1 MVWTRIPRYMAEYA
15 NGGLHN
21 QKRRYSR
28 KERKRETLHASI
40 VLVLKALCHK
50 DLGAVEC
57 ERYHSTVCIIH
68 EIVLARGAPALWRI
82 KRCNHRFLST
92 VPPVHCALC
101 IVHVH
106 VHMRMPM
113 CFLGI

>member
-1 MVWTRIPRYMAEYA
+1 M
-15 NGGLHN
+15 GGLHN
-21 QKRRYSR
+21 QKKEVQYCIGRR
-28 KERKRETLHASI
+28 ERERETLHASI
-40 VLVLKALCHK
+40 VLVLEALCHK

-68 EIVLARGAPALWRI
+68 EIVLARGAPRAVEN
-82 KRCNHRFLST
+82 KT
-92 VPPVHCALC
+92 VRPSFSIYCTPLCMC

-106 VHMRMPM
+106 IRIPM